1 MGKNICGA
9 QSSRNIRSIAAA
21 GSEVLG
27 EWPEA
32 EVTVDQSFSR
42 RCSVDD
48 CRVVFFFFFCF
59 FPKGVNRSEVAAADV
74 RC

>member
-1 MGKNICGA
+1 MGA

-32 EVTVDQSFSR
+32 EVTVDQSFTR

-48 CRVVFFFFFCF
+48 CRVVVFFAVVFFS
-59 FPKGVNRSEVAAADV
+59 PKGVNRSEVAAADV